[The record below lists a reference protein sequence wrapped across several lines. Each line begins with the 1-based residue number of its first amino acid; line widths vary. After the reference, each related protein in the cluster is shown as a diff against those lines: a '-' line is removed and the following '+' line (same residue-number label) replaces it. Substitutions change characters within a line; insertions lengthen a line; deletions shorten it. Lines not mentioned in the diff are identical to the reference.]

1 MALKGRIAIG
11 FERTLFKRFCLQDR
25 VSGSGRLIT
34 LRIGSSTYACT
45 TSNSQQPTAH
55 RIFLKK
61 NPTAHGT
68 LRSARCIDRRTC
80 RHVRTLSIYM
90 IGNTYTT
97 TVVQRDASV
106 ILKIDRGEPSRT
118 MQVALVQLPNV
129 HCVVR
134 WFAS

>member
-61 NPTAHGT
+61 SY
-68 LRSARCIDRRTC
+68 SARNVKKRTVY
-80 RHVRTLSIYM
+80 RSTYVSSRKDSLYINR

-97 TVVQRDASV
+97 TVRAEGCFRDFKNRSRRTVENNASCACA
-106 ILKIDRGEPSRT
+106 ITKCSLRC
-118 MQVALVQLPNV
+118 ALV
-129 HCVVR
+129 C
-134 WFAS
+134 

>member
-61 NPTAHGT
+61 SY
-68 LRSARCIDRRTC
+68 SARNVKKRTVYRSTYVSSRKDSLYIYDRKYIHNYSRAEGCFRDFKNRSRRT
-80 RHVRTLSIYM
+80 VE
-90 IGNTYTT
+90 NN
-97 TVVQRDASV
+97 ASCACA
-106 ILKIDRGEPSRT
+106 ITKCSLRC
-118 MQVALVQLPNV
+118 ALV
-129 HCVVR
+129 C
-134 WFAS
+134 

>member
-61 NPTAHGT
+61 SY
-68 LRSARCIDRRTC
+68 SARNVKKRTVY
-80 RHVRTLSIYM
+80 RSTYVSSRKNSLYIFGL
-90 IGNTYTT
+90 GNTYTT
-97 TVVQRDASV
+97 TAVQRDASV
-106 ILKIDRGEPSRT
+106 ILKIDRGQPSRT

>member
-55 RIFLKK
+55 RIFFKK
-61 NPTAHGT
+61 NLQRTVY
-68 LRSARCIDRRTC
+68 RSTYVSSRKDS
-80 RHVRTLSIYM
+80 LSIYR